1 MGKESYQVQLVNV
14 TFADRFTL
22 LANDTIDLL
31 AAGSTY
37 TMDRHVYEVCA
48 KILCINSYQLYDL
61 TKHCADLVFFQ
72 TGVEAGLAFSTPF
85 MYDGLRFAG
94 VPGFVACADDDMKNF
109 FECRDLMV
117 CVVGGSSYH
126 YVLSQRLP
134 RRQIQVVDG
143 WQTMYGGL
151 RDGLCNL
158 IAAEGVSLGV
168 NNVRAFG
175 YTGNY
180 SVGSS
185 LYSKIPLSMVTR
197 SDSPEW
203 TDFINTIINIVLAAE
218 QAGITQNTSQLAS
231 DLLISGESLFG
242 EQYANMFVDV
252 VATIGNYAELFDR
265 HAASTVPRE
274 GLSLMNNGST
284 GLLFSHPFG
293 LINNEGPGPSRGG
306 TLEAILE
313 RGKLRCAI
321 RPSRPG
327 FAQVLLKS
335 SASEPLSTISNIT
348 TGLDADFCRALATSV
363 FSGSVDAIDF
373 FEASSE
379 IDAFELLAGGHVDV
393 AAGMQWTVQND
404 VNQPT
409 TGQGF
414 SFSQP
419 YFYGS
424 EFQADITDSTN
435 LCLATRQ
442 DDFQWSAFVYW
453 LVASTFFAEEN
464 DIDQRLSNSMPP
476 VSIFGPDFR
485 RMFQDPILE
494 FGNYGELYKRN
505 VEPFIPRGG
514 RNAINGIRN
523 PGPQMYPMPG
533 FVR

>member
-1 MGKESYQVQLVNV
+1 
-14 TFADRFTL
+14 
-22 LANDTIDLL
+22 
-31 AAGSTY
+31 
-37 TMDRHVYEVCA
+37 
-48 KILCINSYQLYDL
+48 
-61 TKHCADLVFFQ
+61 
-72 TGVEAGLAFSTPF
+72 

-94 VPGFVACADDDMKNF
+94 VPRLVECADDDMKNF

-134 RRQIQVVDG
+134 KRQIKVVDG

-180 SVGSS
+180 TVGRS

-197 SDSPEW
+197 SNSPEW
-203 TDFINTIINIVLAAE
+203 TDFINTIINVVLAAE
-218 QAGITQNTSQLAS
+218 RAGITQKTSQLAS
-231 DLLISGESLFG
+231 DLLISGEPLFG
-242 EQYANMFVDV
+242 EEYANMFVDV
-252 VATIGNYAELFDR
+252 LDTIGNYAELFDR

-274 GLSLMNNGST
+274 GLSLMNNRST

-293 LINNEGPGPSRGG
+293 LINHEGPGPTSGG
-306 TLEAILE
+306 TLAAILE

-321 RPSRPG
+321 RPNRPG
-327 FAQVLLKS
+327 FAQDSSS
-335 SASEPLSTISNIT
+335 SASEPLSKISSI

-363 FSGSVDAIDF
+363 FSGSVDGIDF

-379 IDAFELLAGGHVDV
+379 RDAFELLAGGHVDV
-393 AAGMQWTVQND
+393 AAGMHWTVQND
-404 VNQPT
+404 VNEPT

-424 EFQADITDSTN
+424 ESQSDLTDSAN

-453 LVASTFFAEEN
+453 LVASTFFAEDK
-464 DIDQRLSNSMPP
+464 DIDQRLSNSMPA
-476 VSIFGPDFR
+476 VNIFGPDFR

-505 VEPFIPRGG
+505 VAPFIPRGG
-514 RNAINGIRN
+514 RNTINEIRN

-533 FVR
+533 FAR